1 MKAEEG
7 TNKINDDA
15 VNKNKRTGRGKESLN
30 NGTKLILW
38 RGNDEKRGGGHLL
51 NTLKTLRLSSAC

>member
-15 VNKNKRTGRGKESLN
+15 VNKNQKNRKR
-30 NGTKLILW
+30 
-38 RGNDEKRGGGHLL
+38 KREFE
-51 NTLKTLRLSSAC
+51 

>member
-38 RGNDEKRGGGHLL
+38 RGNDEKRGGGLL
-51 NTLKTLRLSSAC
+51 SYR